1 MNQSSSRHRALSH
14 SDGTP
19 GSVVWYI
26 SFGDLLTLLLCF
38 FLVLT
43 PWDRLKGSALSQSGQ
58 AFSNQN
64 KPEVSRG
71 IAFASDPSLRGS
83 DLLADIPVFLGD
95 WGGVHLDETQS
106 RPTRIEAELQAF
118 RGQGVA
124 ASVVVCERDI
134 DRTRFVETVG
144 RLVHQILGEDV
155 GVGIEVR
162 RNCSQAALRRPMTE
176 VPVGGIRV
184 TRT

>member
-64 KPEVSRG
+64 KSEMSRG

-83 DLLADIPVFLGD
+83 DLVADIPVFVGD
-95 WGGVHLDETQS
+95 WFRVHPKETDS
-106 RPTRIEAELQAF
+106 RPTRIEAELQALKG
-118 RGQGVA
+118 REVA
-124 ASVVVCERDI
+124 VSVLVCERDI

-144 RLVHQILGEDV
+144 RLVRQILGADV
-155 GVGIEVR
+155 PIEIEVR
-162 RNCSQAALRRPMTE
+162 GNCSEVALRRPMTE
-176 VPVGGIRV
+176 LPVGGIRV

>member
-1 MNQSSSRHRALSH
+1 MNQYSSKHNALSH

-43 PWDRLKGSALSQSGQ
+43 PWDRLKSGGNSQSEQ
-58 AFSNQN
+58 VVSNQN
-64 KPEVSRG
+64 KPVQSRG
-71 IAFASDPSLRGS
+71 IAFASEPSLRGS
-83 DLLADIPVFLGD
+83 DLLAEIPVFAGD
-95 WGGVHLDETQS
+95 WTGV
-106 RPTRIEAELQAF
+106 PTEDLERRLIRVEAELQVF
-118 RGQGVA
+118 RGQRIT
-124 ASVVVCERDI
+124 ASVVVCERDM
-134 DRTRFVETVG
+134 DRTRFAETFD
-144 RLVHQILGEDV
+144 RLVRQVV
-155 GVGIEVR
+155 GDEVTIGIEVR
-162 RNCSQAALRRPMTE
+162 GTCSEAALRRPMTE

>member
-1 MNQSSSRHRALSH
+1 MNPSSSKHRALSH

-43 PWDRLKGSALSQSGQ
+43 PWDRLKGGAVSQSGQ
-58 AFSNQN
+58 VFSNQN
-64 KPEVSRG
+64 KPARSGG

-83 DLLADIPVFLGD
+83 DLLADIPVFVED
-95 WGGVHLDETQS
+95 WIGVHPEETES

-118 RGQGVA
+118 RGQRVA
-124 ASVVVCERDI
+124 ASVVVCEREI

-144 RLVHQILGEDV
+144 RLVQQILGEDV
-155 GVGIEVR
+155 SIGIEVR
-162 RNCSQAALRRPMTE
+162 GNCSEAAIRRPMTE

>member
-1 MNQSSSRHRALSH
+1 MTQFSSKYRALSH

-43 PWDRLKGSALSQSGQ
+43 PWDRLKGGAHSQSGQ
-58 AFSNQN
+58 AFSSQSTPNI
-64 KPEVSRG
+64 SHG

-83 DLLADIPVFLGD
+83 DLVADIPVFVGD
-95 WGGVHLDETQS
+95 WFGVHPKETDS
-106 RPTRIEAELQAF
+106 RPTRIEAELQALKG
-118 RGQGVA
+118 REVA
-124 ASVVVCERDI
+124 VSVLVCERDI

-144 RLVHQILGEDV
+144 RLVRQILGADV
-155 GVGIEVR
+155 PIEIEVR
-162 RNCSQAALRRPMTE
+162 GNCSEVALRRPMTE
-176 VPVGGIRV
+176 LPVGGIRV